1 MNALDP
7 RLPIIAAEAK
17 VKTCHV
23 YHCWHAMKQ
32 MGQSFHRQAFAN
44 FCGVEPHHVD
54 AIVSALEAHKA
65 LPKHDRASQ
74 AKAERGTR
82 LTRDFVIPHDWIAF
96 AIAERGWTEKD
107 ARAEA
112 SIFVNYWCAKAGS
125 DGVKLDW
132 EATWRN
138 WCRRSNR
145 AGDFRPANGEWDDT
159 AKREYQDRMRTLDAR
174 MGRARPI
181 GDILSFSVGGK

>member
-1 MNALDP
+1 MNPLDP

-23 YHCWHAMKQ
+23 HHCWHAMKH

-44 FCGVEPHHVD
+44 FSGLEPRHVD
-54 AIVSALEAHKA
+54 AIIAALEAHKA
-65 LPKHDRASQ
+65 LPKHDRVTQ

-82 LTRDFVIPHDWIAF
+82 LTRDFVIPHDWIAY
-96 AIAERGWTEKD
+96 AQSERGWDEKD

-112 SIFVNYWCAKAGS
+112 STFVNYWCAKSGQ

-132 EATWRN
+132 LATWRN
-138 WCRRSNR
+138 WCTRSNR
-145 AGDFRPANGEWDDT
+145 ASVFRPSNGEWDADS
-159 AKREYQDRMRTLDAR
+159 KRAYLDRIN
-174 MGRARPI
+174 GPRAI
-181 GDILSFSVGGK
+181 GDVLTFSLEARS